1 MMKKAGNVG
10 WLVTGAMAAA
20 FLWAMPAGATDSR
33 VRVEASSLFVNPQEA
48 WARDIEFSDVL
59 ESLPTGRPRRLDH
72 RNYIPMR
79 LKEAGTVWVSQDRVK
94 RLPDL
99 VQGDTYLF
107 QGTVDQFDHNYHVI
121 VSDCVSESMPEPEPA
136 AETPSVPETEQA
148 SAEEKAAI
156 SETLLQVLLLDAQ
169 SSLDQLAQANHI
181 TVPELIAAQTD
192 GGQSIAENIVADS
205 MKGKDVGDNKTAQE
219 LMINAVLSLLQMQST
234 LKTAPQDADEIVDP
248 PLEVA
253 TNAAGETEETV
264 TVAVEGPMPPPAEEM
279 ETAAAVAEDTD
290 GPIIGNTP
298 EAAALGATPEGP
310 VESEELAAD
319 FASAGEVLPLTDWTG
334 AEGQVQET
342 LPAETGVPEVVTGEM
357 AGELSA
363 AEAVSEGPEGTEM
376 AELAP
381 APVAGELQEATGET
395 AGEPAPPLE
404 AAAAVDLPG
413 EETLPMDAPPAEQ
426 AEETALLPEGDSALA
441 GGPDAVA
448 TPEIPATEE
457 VAPEASLPTATP
469 DRLTAAEER
478 KAAAL
483 ARAEQRRAERQAEL
497 DAAAQKKA
505 EEEAAREELAR
516 QKAEEKQALAE
527 AKRIAA
533 EEKKAA
539 EEARKA
545 ELANQRLMAK
555 KAKEEAAAL
564 RAAEERAKEEAA
576 RAEEEAKREQ
586 EEKARLLALQEKV
599 EAEAALQ
606 AEQQKRE
613 EEARLQ
619 SEAEE
624 QIRRQEEA
632 AAQAAAEEEAR
643 LAAEKEQ
650 QARQEAE
657 AEAARLAEEAA
668 LQKAAEEAAAQ
679 VESSPEAA
687 ADIPAED
694 SAASDLLRIQE
705 EEAAR
710 IAAESARQQEEMAA
724 ESQRQAEALLIAQG
738 VSDQA
743 RRDAEAN
750 AARIAEEEAARKAA
764 EERIQQ
770 MEREI
775 KEMEAQT
782 RQIEEERRQA
792 ELRRIQEEAAAKA
805 AAEAEERQ
813 ARLIEERERQA
824 ESIRVAQEVAVQ
836 ARIDAEAAAVR
847 IAEEEAARKAAEERT
862 RQMEREIQEMEAQ
875 SRKIELVPLVAPVV
889 AEPAPSRTVEV
900 QPLPEAEETKAPP
913 VDSGDLPEWMQPV
926 LF

>member
-1 MMKKAGNVG
+1 MMKKAGKFG

-20 FLWAMPAGATDSR
+20 FLWTLPAGAADAH
-33 VRVEASSLFVNPQEA
+33 VKVEAASLFVNPQSA

-59 ESLPTGRPRRLDH
+59 ESPPTGRPRRLDH

-79 LKEAGTVWVSQDRVK
+79 LKEAGTVWVSQDRVR

-107 QGTVDQFDHNYHVI
+107 QGTVDQFDHNYYVV
-121 VSDCVSESMPEPEPA
+121 VSDCVSESVPEPEPVAEPA
-136 AETPSVPETEQA
+136 ASPETEEA

-219 LMINAVLSLLQMQST
+219 LMISAVLSLLQMQST
-234 LKTAPQDADEIVDP
+234 LKTAPQNADEIVDP

-253 TNAAGETEETV
+253 TNATEETEETV
-264 TVAVEGPMPPPAEEM
+264 SVAVEESLPPVEDEAVADAG
-279 ETAAAVAEDTD
+279 TAAEDVD

-310 VESEELAAD
+310 AESDGLAMD
-319 FASAGEVLPLTDWTG
+319 SASTGEVLPLTDWTG
-334 AEGQVQET
+334 AEGQVQEV
-342 LPAETGVPEVVTGEM
+342 LPAESGLSDAATGE
-357 AGELSA
+357 
-363 AEAVSEGPEGTEM
+363 V

-381 APVAGELQEATGET
+381 AAGEVQAPASETSGELSSMP
-395 AGEPAPPLE
+395 EV
-404 AAAAVDLPG
+404 AAAALPA
-413 EETLPMDAPPAEQ
+413 EETLPMAAETSEQVDESVLPLSGDSEMADLPAPWVSQESPAVAEVEPEAALPAE
-426 AEETALLPEGDSALA
+426 
-441 GGPDAVA
+441 
-448 TPEIPATEE
+448 I
-457 VAPEASLPTATP
+457 P

-497 DAAAQKKA
+497 DTAAKKQA
-505 EEEAAREELAR
+505 EEDAAREELAR

-539 EEARKA
+539 KEARKA

-555 KAKEEAAAL
+555 KAEEEAAAL
-564 RAAEERAKEEAA
+564 RASEERAREEAA
-576 RAEEEAKREQ
+576 RAEEEAKKEQ
-586 EEKARLLALQEKV
+586 EEKARLQALQEKV

-619 SEAEE
+619 SEREE
-624 QIRRQEEA
+624 QIRKQEEA
-632 AAQAAAEEEAR
+632 AARAAAEEEAR

-668 LQKAAEEAAAQ
+668 LQKAAEEAAAS
-679 VESSPEAA
+679 VESVPEAVV
-687 ADIPAED
+687 DVPEED
-694 SAASDLLRIQE
+694 SAAADLLRIQE
-705 EEAAR
+705 EETAR
-710 IAAESARQQEEMAA
+710 IAAESARQQEELVA
-724 ESQRQAEALLIAQG
+724 ESQRQAEALQIAQG

-770 MEREI
+770 MERKI
-775 KEMEAQT
+775 REMEAQT
-782 RQIEEERRQA
+782 RQIEEERKQA

-824 ESIRVAQEVAVQ
+824 ESIRVAQEVAIQ
-836 ARIDAEAAAVR
+836 ARIDAEASAAR
-847 IAEEEAARKAAEERT
+847 IAEEEAARKAAEERME
-862 RQMEREIQEMEAQ
+862 QMEREIREIEAQ
-875 SRKIELVPLVAPVV
+875 AKQTALVPLLPPVV
-889 AEPAPSRTVEV
+889 APKEVEV
-900 QPLPEAEETKAPP
+900 QPLPKVEEKKTPP
-913 VDSGDLPEWMQPV
+913 ADSGDLPEWMQPV
-926 LF
+926 VY

>member
-1 MMKKAGNVG
+1 MMKKAGKFG

-20 FLWAMPAGATDSR
+20 FLWTVPAGAAGSH
-33 VRVEASSLFVNPQEA
+33 VKVEASSLFVDPQSS

-59 ESLPTGRPRRLDH
+59 ESPPTGRPRRLDH

-99 VQGDTYLF
+99 VQGDRYLF
-107 QGTVDQFDHNYHVI
+107 RGTVDQFDQNYHVI
-121 VSDCVSESMPEPEPA
+121 VSDCVSESVPESEPA
-136 AETPSVPETEQA
+136 AETVAAPETEEA

-169 SSLDQLAQANHI
+169 SSLDQLAQANQI

-219 LMINAVLSLLQMQST
+219 LMISAVLSLLQMQST
-234 LKTAPQDADEIVDP
+234 LKTTPQDADEIVDP

-253 TNAAGETEETV
+253 TNAADEVEV
-264 TVAVEGPMPPPAEEM
+264 AVPVAVEGPMLPVAEET
-279 ETAAAVAEDTD
+279 ETAAAVEDVD

-310 VESEELAAD
+310 VESEELAMD
-319 FASAGEVLPLTDWTG
+319 SESAGEVLPLTDWTG
-334 AEGQVQET
+334 PDGQAQDVLPIEASENEALTGEVTDELPASDAIPEGAEGT
-342 LPAETGVPEVVTGEM
+342 LVA
-357 AGELSA
+357 
-363 AEAVSEGPEGTEM
+363 EGTPVPADVEPQ
-376 AELAP
+376 ELAS
-381 APVAGELQEATGET
+381 
-395 AGEPAPPLE
+395 EPADETSPSPE
-404 AAAAVDLPG
+404 MAAAVDLPG
-413 EETLPMDAPPAEQ
+413 EEALPMAAETSEQ
-426 AEETALLPEGDSALA
+426 ANEAVLPPVGDSELAAL
-441 GGPDAVA
+441 PDAVA
-448 TPEIPATEE
+448 TPEIPAVAE
-457 VAPEASLPTATP
+457 VEPEASLPTEVP

-516 QKAEEKQALAE
+516 QKAEEELALAE
-527 AKRIAA
+527 AKRIA
-533 EEKKAA
+533 EEEAKAA
-539 EEARKA
+539 EEDRKA
-545 ELANQRLMAK
+545 ELANQRLMEK
-555 KAKEEAAAL
+555 KAKEDAKAL
-564 RAAEERAKEEAA
+564 RAAEKRAKQEAA
-576 RAEEEAKREQ
+576 RAEKEAKKEQ

-606 AEQQKRE
+606 AEQQKQE
-613 EEARLQ
+613 EEARLLR
-619 SEAEE
+619 EMEE
-624 QIRRQEEA
+624 QIRKQEA
-632 AAQAAAEEEAR
+632 AAARAASEEEAR

-650 QARQEAE
+650 QAQQEAE

-668 LQKAAEEAAAQ
+668 LQKADEEAPAQMESAPVAAL
-679 VESSPEAA
+679 E
-687 ADIPAED
+687 IPAEP
-694 SAASDLLRIQE
+694 SP
-705 EEAAR
+705 
-710 IAAESARQQEEMAA
+710 QQEELDA
-724 ESQRQAEALLIAQG
+724 EAQRQAEALLIAQG

-750 AARIAEEEAARKAA
+750 AARIAEEEAARQAA

-782 RQIEEERRQA
+782 RQIEEERKQA
-792 ELRRIQEEAAAKA
+792 ELRRIQEEAEAQA

-824 ESIRVAQEVAVQ
+824 ESIRVAQEVAIQ
-836 ARIDAEAAAVR
+836 ARIDAEASAAR
-847 IAEEEAARKAAEERT
+847 IAEEEAARKAAEERIQ
-862 RQMEREIQEMEAQ
+862 QMEREIKEMEAQ
-875 SRKIELVPLVAPVV
+875 AKQTALVPLLPPVV
-889 AEPAPSRTVEV
+889 APKEVEIP
-900 QPLPEAEETKAPP
+900 PLPKEEEKTPP
-913 VDSGDLPEWMQPV
+913 VDTGDLPEWMQPV
-926 LF
+926 VY